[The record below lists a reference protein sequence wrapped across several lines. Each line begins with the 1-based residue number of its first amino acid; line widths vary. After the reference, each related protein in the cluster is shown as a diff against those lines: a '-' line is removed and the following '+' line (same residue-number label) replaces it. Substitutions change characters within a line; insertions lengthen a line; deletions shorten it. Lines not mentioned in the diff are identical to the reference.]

1 MKFFSRVLGSDAH
14 KFNEDDGPGSR
25 FTWVKMA
32 NPTLVGLRLALLDG
46 NGISIH
52 RSDEGYFNPFQ
63 TPTHYIARIEIESA
77 RYMGN
82 GNQEQLNLT
91 PCYNALIGGR
101 GTGKSTIVHALR
113 LAYQRGGELQ
123 RLGEQTEPNQRFK
136 SFSKPM
142 GNHEQISALRE
153 NTEIRIVLNND
164 DTLNRLIWRQDGQ
177 TATTLVQEQT
187 KDGKWENSPSQ
198 TLKADRFPVRLFSQ
212 GQIAEMAGEGRQALL
227 DVIDEATGI
236 DKLHGSLDEEK
247 RTYFL
252 QRAQLREIDG
262 RLEDRPELNR
272 KLDELNRKL
281 EAIAQSDHSEI
292 LKIHQNSAAQGREV
306 DNLFQQLQQMSER
319 IDSLAQDLL
328 LDDWP
333 EGIFDPENDRNMI
346 SWRNHADQ
354 ILKETSEAISKI
366 GNTLVKQTSI
376 LDADNRIEEWRK
388 SLIRNKTEYLRLQ
401 SDLISQGI
409 SNPEEFGIF
418 IQKRQQLEDQLK
430 QLEKLQQQRNELSE
444 QNKIQWIK
452 ILKVRKSI
460 TDARKDFIQN
470 TLKNNQFVRIEVVG
484 FGFDFKNIER
494 SLRDLLECQD
504 DRFTDDFLMLDHENP
519 AGGMVFELAN
529 PSYKKREDILNNIKR
544 KLISIDGEFGGHFR
558 NFLIR
563 KFDRP
568 EFADH
573 IQCWFP
579 DDDLSIQYSRDGRGD
594 NWTSITQGSQGQRSA
609 ALLAFLLAFGNEP
622 LVLDQPEDDLD
633 NHLIYDL
640 IVRQI
645 RENKLRRQLIIVT
658 HNPNISG

>member
-1 MKFFSRVLGSDAH
+1 
-14 KFNEDDGPGSR
+14 
-25 FTWVKMA
+25 
-32 NPTLVGLRLALLDG
+32 
-46 NGISIH
+46 
-52 RSDEGYFNPFQ
+52 
-63 TPTHYIARIEIESA
+63 
-77 RYMGN
+77 
-82 GNQEQLNLT
+82 
-91 PCYNALIGGR
+91 
-101 GTGKSTIVHALR
+101 
-113 LAYQRGGELQ
+113 
-123 RLGEQTEPNQRFK
+123 
-136 SFSKPM
+136 
-142 GNHEQISALRE
+142 
-153 NTEIRIVLNND
+153 
-164 DTLNRLIWRQDGQ
+164 
-177 TATTLVQEQT
+177 
-187 KDGKWENSPSQ
+187 
-198 TLKADRFPVRLFSQ
+198 
-212 GQIAEMAGEGRQALL
+212 
-227 DVIDEATGI
+227 
-236 DKLHGSLDEEK
+236 
-247 RTYFL
+247 
-252 QRAQLREIDG
+252 
-262 RLEDRPELNR
+262 
-272 KLDELNRKL
+272 
-281 EAIAQSDHSEI
+281 
-292 LKIHQNSAAQGREV
+292 
-306 DNLFQQLQQMSER
+306 MSER

-658 HNPNISG
+658 HNSNIVVNGDAEVVHALEFKQGQCRVVESGALQDSSIREEVCQIMEGGREAFSRRWTRLGREV